1 MAFESKMESWTQC
14 SVQKDKIDLFHS
26 NILLKNRDCS
36 SSRERERET
45 FECLLFVLMIRNR
58 HVLFLLQA
66 KSPMSLDNVGIPW
79 GGGVVRMDGAMH
91 NVSPVHSNRVGQLA
105 CCGVSEKK
113 EKGEKIVTINLFKE
127 KSIL

>member
-36 SSRERERET
+36 SFRERERHLNVYYLYWWSEIGT
-45 FECLLFVLMIRNR
+45 CF
-58 HVLFLLQA
+58 FLLQA
-66 KSPMSLDNVGIPW
+66 KSPMLLDNVGIPW
-79 GGGVVRMDGAMH
+79 GGVVRMDGAMH